1 MNIVEI
7 KPVLEQMVDCMKSSK
22 GPVFQNVT
30 FTRREGLEAMES
42 LLEKVNRAADKLKKK
57 AMLPENSGKRWTEK
71 ADKCLEKMF
80 DKEFDPDNEDVFYA
94 DASQKFGRTAWAIQC
109 RLNHL
114 KLLD

>member
-7 KPVLEQMVDCMKSSK
+7 EPILEQMVDIMESSK
-22 GPVFQNVT
+22 GPVFHNID
-30 FTRREGLEAMES
+30 FTKREALEAMKS
-42 LLEKVNRAADKLKKK
+42 LLRRVRRAADKLKKK

-80 DKEFDPDNEDVFYA
+80 DKEFDPDNEEVFYA